1 MPQLSPGAT
10 KLVLGVAGVAL
21 IIGAVQAVV
30 LCYRASDMQDLR
42 EELLK
47 ARVEASDK
55 RRERDTCMKLNA
67 ELSSTVKC
75 AEIAVA
81 EDAEDAKEQLDY
93 HEIFNAENAG
103 IIATDIALYEM
114 TDAELKA
121 NCNCNWKLNIGKN
134 YPGAK
139 LVSYNSFELSRSR
152 SGTMYMVTCDWLVP
166 SKLWCNKKAV
176 P

>member
-1 MPQLSPGAT
+1 M
-10 KLVLGVAGVAL
+10 V
-21 IIGAVQAVV
+21 GAVQAAV
-30 LCYRASDMQDLR
+30 LCRRSADMQDLR

-55 RRERDTCMKLNA
+55 RRERDTCMKMNTA
-67 ELSSTVKC
+67 LSSTVKC

-81 EDAEDAKEQLDY
+81 EDAEDAKEQTDY

-103 IIATDIALYEM
+103 IIATDIALYDM

-121 NCNCNWKLNIGKN
+121 NCNRNWKLNIGKN

-152 SGTMYMVTCDWLVP
+152 SGAMYMVTCDWLVP
-166 SKLWCNKKAV
+166 SKLWCNKRAV

>member
-10 KLVLGVAGVAL
+10 KLTLGIAGAAL
-21 IIGAVQAVV
+21 VVGAVQAAA
-30 LCYRASDMQDLR
+30 LCRRAADMQDLR
-42 EELLK
+42 EELVK
-47 ARVEASDK
+47 VRVEASDK
-55 RRERDTCMKLNA
+55 RRERDTCMKMNA

-81 EDAEDAKEQLDY
+81 EDAEDAKEQTDY
-93 HEIFNAENAG
+93 HELFNMENAG

-121 NCNCNWKLNIGKN
+121 NCNRNWKLNIGKN
-134 YPGAK
+134 YPGSK
-139 LVSYNSFELSRSR
+139 LVAYYSFELSRSR
-152 SGTMYMVTCDWLVP
+152 SGAVYMVTCDWLVP

-176 P
+176 Q